1 MQTAATTAPEAQT
14 IINLRDDCR
23 LCGQTNLTLVW
34 SFGSTPLANS
44 YLLPSEIGTPE
55 VFAPLEVYYCPDCH
69 LMQLKDVVHPDL
81 LFRNYL
87 YVSSTSPSF
96 VAHFADYARTLIK
109 KFSLTAADL
118 VVDIGS
124 NDGVLLRP
132 LQAAGVQTLGIDP
145 AQNIAAEAS
154 AAGITTLPE
163 YFTPAVARQVRQKYG
178 AAKVITANNVFAHT
192 DDIHTFVAAVDELLA
207 ADGVFVFEVQY
218 LATLVRD
225 NLFDIVYHEHANYYH
240 LTPLV
245 AYFASKDMVVFDV
258 EQPAVH
264 GGSLRVYVCRAS
276 ASHAAANAGN
286 QRVAKLLAQ
295 EEQQGLNTITVYQE
309 FSDRIAHNKQKLRQ
323 IIDTAKAAGK
333 TIVGFGAPAKATT
346 LMYAFGLT
354 NADLTFIVDDAPL
367 KQGRVM
373 PGTHIPIVPADAL
386 YEKQPTFAHPSG
398 ETTVGTPELCIILA
412 WNFADTIIKNHPK
425 FSQRGGKWIVPTPE
439 PRVL

>member
-1 MQTAATTAPEAQT
+1 MQTAATTAPEAKTT
-14 IINLRDDCR
+14 IITRDDCR
-23 LCGQTNLTLVW
+23 LCGQINLALVW

-44 YLLPSEIGTPE
+44 YLLPTEVDTPE

-109 KFSLTAADL
+109 RFTLTAADL

-132 LQAAGVQTLGIDP
+132 LQEAGVRTLGIDP
-145 AQNIAAEAS
+145 AQNIAAKAT

-163 YFTPAVARQVRQKYG
+163 YFTPAVAKKVRQKYG
-178 AAKVITANNVFAHT
+178 AASIITANNVFAHT

-207 ADGVFVFEVQY
+207 ADGAFVFEVQY
-218 LATLVRD
+218 LGTLVRD
-225 NLFDIVYHEHANYYH
+225 NLFDIVYHEHTNYYH

-258 EQPAVH
+258 EQPLVH

-276 ASHAAANAGN
+276 ASHAAETTGN

-295 EEQQGLNTITVYQE
+295 EQQQGLNTISVYQD
-309 FSDRIAHNKQKLRQ
+309 FSKKIAQNKQKLRQ
-323 IIDTAKAAGK
+323 IIDTAKAEGK

-354 NADLTFIVDDAPL
+354 NNDLAFIVDDAPL

-373 PGTHIPIVPADAL
+373 PGTHVPIYSSDAL
-386 YEKQPTFAHPSG
+386 YEDSAAFAAASAPKADY
-398 ETTVGTPELCIILA
+398 CIILA
-412 WNFADTIIKNHPK
+412 WNFADAIMKNHPQ
-425 FSQRGGKWIVPTPE
+425 FAQRGGKWILPTPE
-439 PRVL
+439 PRVVN